1 MMYKVVIKQYGK
13 NRTVRVWAETL
24 TDAIE
29 KVGKTFYV
37 DEKETRRMYDE
48 QNRKSKNGISNGIHL

>member
-13 NRTVRVWAETL
+13 ERTVRVWAETL

-29 KVGKTFYV
+29 KVSKTFYV
-37 DEKETRRMYDE
+37 DEEKTRRIYGGDKE
-48 QNRKSKNGISNGIHL
+48 NGFD